1 MADPNQIKVTEARLS
16 FPDIW
21 RPKAIKSG
29 KGEPG
34 EPKYSCHFLLD
45 KKEHADQIKSLK
57 QAIFAL
63 AKEKWGEKTKDMIQ
77 KGKVTVCLHEGSDKD
92 YDGYSEENMF
102 LSASSGKRPTIV
114 DRDKTALAE
123 DDRRPYGGCYV
134 NGIVRLW
141 VQDNNFGKRVNAELL
156 GIQFVKDGEPF
167 GAAPLADDAFDDLD
181 ADKKKGGKAE
191 GDGGDGGNGGDEEP
205 F

>member
-34 EPKYSCHFLLD
+34 EPKYSAHFLLD
-45 KKEHADQIKSLK
+45 KKEQADQIKSLK

-63 AKEKWGEKTKDMIQ
+63 AKEKWGDKTKDMIT

-92 YDGYSEENMF
+92 YDGYSEDNMF

-156 GIQFVKDGEPF
+156 GVQFVKDGEPF

-181 ADKKKGGKAE
+181 AGKKKGDKTA
-191 GDGGDGGNGGDEEP
+191 GDAGDEAGGDEEP

>member
-63 AKEKWGEKTKDMIQ
+63 AKEKWGEKTKEMIT

-92 YDGYSEENMF
+92 YDG
-102 LSASSGKRPTIV
+102 
-114 DRDKTALAE
+114 
-123 DDRRPYGGCYV
+123 
-134 NGIVRLW
+134 
-141 VQDNNFGKRVNAELL
+141 
-156 GIQFVKDGEPF
+156 
-167 GAAPLADDAFDDLD
+167 
-181 ADKKKGGKAE
+181 
-191 GDGGDGGNGGDEEP
+191 
-205 F
+205 

>member
-1 MADPNQIKVTEARLS
+1 MADPNQIKIVEARLS

-29 KGEPG
+29 KDDKG
-34 EPKYSCHFLLD
+34 EPKYSCHFLID
-45 KKEHADQIKSLK
+45 KKEQADQIKALK
-57 QAIFAL
+57 QAIYAL
-63 AKEKWGEKTKDMIQ
+63 AKEKWGDKTKDMIT
-77 KGKVTVCLHEGSDKD
+77 KGKVTVCLHEGSEKE
-92 YDGYSEENMF
+92 YDGYSEENMYI
-102 LSASSGKRPTIV
+102 SASSSKRPTIV
-114 DRDKTALAE
+114 DRDKSQLAE

-141 VQDNNFGKRVNAELL
+141 IQDNNFGKKVNAELM

-167 GAAPLADDAFDDLD
+167 GAAPLDADAFEDLD
-181 ADKKKGGKAE
+181 AGKKDKTGGS
-191 GDGGDGGNGGDEEP
+191 GDEEAAGDDEP

>member
-63 AKEKWGEKTKDMIQ
+63 AKEKWGEKTKEMIT

-181 ADKKKGGKAE
+181 ADKKKGGAA
-191 GDGGDGGNGGDEEP
+191 GGDEGGAGGDEEP

>member
-1 MADPNQIKVTEARLS
+1 MAADPNQIKITEARLS

-34 EPKYSCHFLLD
+34 EPKYSAHFLLD

-57 QAIFAL
+57 LAIFAL
-63 AKEKWGEKTKDMIQ
+63 AKEKWGEKTKEMIT
-77 KGKVTVCLHEGSDKD
+77 KNKVTVCLHEGSDKE

-134 NGIVRLW
+134 HAIVRLW
-141 VQDNNFGKRVNAELL
+141 VQDNNFGKRVNAELM

-167 GAAPLADDAFDDLD
+167 GAAPLSEDAFDDLD
-181 ADKKKGGKAE
+181 AGKKKPAAGGGEPE
-191 GDGGDGGNGGDEEP
+191 GGGDEEEP

>member
-1 MADPNQIKVTEARLS
+1 MADPNQIKIVEARLS

-29 KGEPG
+29 KGDPG

-45 KKEHADQIKSLK
+45 KKEQADQIKALK
-57 QAIFAL
+57 LAIFAL
-63 AKEKWGEKTKDMIQ
+63 AKEKFGEKAGEMIK

-92 YDGYSEENMF
+92 YDGYSEENMY
-102 LSASSGKRPTIV
+102 LSTSSSKRPTIV

-141 VQDNNFGKRVNAELL
+141 CQDNNFGKRVNAELM

-167 GAAPLADDAFDDLD
+167 GAAPLDEDAFEDLD
-181 ADKKKGGKAE
+181 AGKKKGAKAE
-191 GDGGDGGNGGDEEP
+191 GDGGDAEPDADEEP

>member
-57 QAIFAL
+57 QAIFAV
-63 AKEKWGEKTKDMIQ
+63 AKEKWGEKTKEMIT

-181 ADKKKGGKAE
+181 AGKKKDDKSGGSDE
-191 GDGGDGGNGGDEEP
+191 SGGDEEP